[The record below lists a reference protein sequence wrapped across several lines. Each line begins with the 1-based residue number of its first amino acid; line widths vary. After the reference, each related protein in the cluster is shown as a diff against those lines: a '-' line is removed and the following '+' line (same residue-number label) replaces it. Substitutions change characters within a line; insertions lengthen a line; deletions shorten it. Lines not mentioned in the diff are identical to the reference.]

1 MFTAKR
7 SRGKPAGRRALVLAN
22 GSVPDRERLPA
33 GTLDQVDLVIAAD
46 GGLRTA
52 AALGL
57 RPHLAVG
64 DFDSAEPALVAR
76 AEAEGV
82 AIERVAAEK
91 DESDLELAVRAAV
104 ARGATEIVILGA
116 LGGSRVEHTLAGL
129 ALLSLAA
136 VAAGPRFEIAIVDE
150 RSTIRLLAGA
160 AGGSAD
166 DGAVRPAASLDIHGA
181 PGDYVSLQPWG
192 GDAIGVTTRGL
203 RYPLH
208 DEPLLMG
215 PSRGLSNELTGPH
228 GRVSC
233 RSGQLLVIHTRR
245 AAVDAARPTE
255 VPS

>member
-1 MFTAKR
+1 LIKVAR
-7 SRGKPAGRRALVLAN
+7 SPGRTTVLRALILAN
-22 GSVPDRERLPA
+22 GSVPDRDGLPA
-33 GTLDQVDLVIAAD
+33 GTLVGVDLVIAAD
-46 GGLRTA
+46 GGLGTA

-57 RPHLAVG
+57 RPDLAVG
-64 DFDSAEPALVAR
+64 DFDSADPALVAR

-82 AIERVAAEK
+82 AIERAAAEK

-129 ALLSLAA
+129 ALLGLGADGA
-136 VAAGPRFEIAIVDE
+136 DPRFDIAIMDE
-150 RSTIRLLAGA
+150 RSTIRLLPGGAGSIDI
-160 AGGSAD
+160 AGE
-166 DGAVRPAASLDIHGA
+166 

-215 PSRGLSNELTGPH
+215 PSRGLSNELI
-228 GRVSC
+228 GRRGRIAC
-233 RSGQLLVIHTRR
+233 RSGRLLVIHTRR
-245 AAVDAARPTE
+245 AAVGVARPKE
-255 VPS
+255 VSS